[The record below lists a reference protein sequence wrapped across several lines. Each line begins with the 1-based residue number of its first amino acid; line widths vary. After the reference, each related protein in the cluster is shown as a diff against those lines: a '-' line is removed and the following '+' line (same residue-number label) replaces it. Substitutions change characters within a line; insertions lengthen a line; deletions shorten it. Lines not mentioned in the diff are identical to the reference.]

1 MKKLLSFTLIL
12 ALVLSSV
19 SFAFAEPDT
28 WAFKGSDTGKL
39 QAYDKSQNRWE
50 NSNIKGYKELEYV
63 SMRYVSGD
71 KSITQYGIEFDYYE
85 NGSSEKYGFDDVHS
99 EVVFYDGS
107 GNPIEMSGRY
117 DTSITKSETS
127 GKMIFTIDITSS
139 SGLPSEF
146 AIAFEARLAG
156 PGQSSQWS
164 GASLHARM
172 IADGNKEV
180 SIVAPPYGTI
190 EVTKE
195 FTGLERPDEVVIHFD
210 GDSGNYQ
217 ITLDSPSWNGM
228 IPNVEP
234 GEYEVS
240 EESIGDYWQAEYTPE
255 TVNVVLEETVQ
266 VTVTNTYNPPVTTS
280 GSITFVKEWEGDFVP
295 ESGYVTFTVNGEYP
309 FARVEYP
316 SWTTTVEDLTLGTYE
331 LTKEWVF
338 ETGDQTYYNV
348 SGIPQT
354 VELTETTPDATITVV
369 NHMNP
374 PTGDVMFE
382 KVWID
387 EPPEGLTTVS
397 TVWAPYGSE
406 DGTTISMFANTS
418 WTAGPVT
425 QPVGDYT
432 VEEIGLLP
440 GWTSEIEYKVGE
452 GDWMDYGEYVTVP
465 KDDTLYIKFINE
477 YGKGDI
483 MFEKVWIDEPPEGL
497 TTVSTV
503 WAPYGSEDGTTIS
516 MFANTSWTAGPVT
529 QPMGDYT
536 VEEIGLLPGWTSE
549 IEYKVGEGDW
559 MDYGEYVT
567 VPKDGTI
574 YIRFLNDYEE
584 SPTGTVEV
592 QKLFEGVDVLEGFG
606 DMEFR
611 IQFTL
616 RFPDGETVNTIT
628 DTYTG
633 SEWLATPRYF
643 NGIPAGSGYMVEE
656 TIFEM
661 TTPVSGYW
669 TESVTPTS
677 FEVLG
682 GQTAHV
688 DVTNTYSSEPTYGV
702 AIEKTVNP
710 TSHYTG
716 GGPVS
721 YTITFENIGNTAT
734 YDWVDFDDLLDE
746 GMTTGDMFNTEA
758 WIDGVFITGD
768 GGEIFGA
775 PMPMTSYGGFEPGDV
790 ITITYDYDSSGLGIG
805 TYNNTITGCAWMGG
819 IEEPDD
825 DFTPEMSRDIGPAI
839 SQPICDTDTASFDVV
854 RRPVRRDDD
863 DPGVRI
869 EKTVDVDEAS
879 VGDTVTYTI
888 KVTNNGDVSLTD
900 VMVVDDIIDVEWDIG
915 DLSKGDSITEE
926 FEYEIQEGDF
936 EDGEF
941 ENIAEVTADSRE
953 GKASDTDDAVVE
965 EETIDLPPVTPPET
979 TPVTPPEIVVPTEIP
994 PQALPQTGQAGIG
1007 FIYSLG
1013 SVLLLAGA
1021 GFGRKKRK

>member
-1 MKKLLSFTLIL
+1 MRKLLSFTLIL

-28 WAFKGSDTGKL
+28 WAFGSNETGKL
-39 QAYDKSQNRWE
+39 QAYDESQNKWQ

-63 SMRYVSGD
+63 PMRYISDD
-71 KSITQYGIEFDYYE
+71 KSTMTYAIEFDYYE
-85 NGSSEKYGFDDVHS
+85 NGDSSRYGFDDVKS
-99 EVVFYDGS
+99 TVDFYNGS
-107 GNPIEMSGRY
+107 GTKIPMTGKY
-117 DTSITKSETS
+117 TVDLDKSENS
-127 GKMIFTIDITSS
+127 GLMVFTITITNA
-139 SGLPSEF
+139 SGLPAEF
-146 AIAFEARLAG
+146 AMNFEARLAG

-164 GASLHARM
+164 GASLHARLV
-172 IADGNKEV
+172 ADGNKEV
-180 SIVAPPYGTI
+180 SIDTPPYGTL

-195 FTGLERPDEVVIHFD
+195 FTGEERPDSGEVVIQFS
-210 GDSGNYQ
+210 GDYDYE
-217 ITLDSPSWNGM
+217 ITLNVGNSWHGV

-234 GEYEVS
+234 GEYLVS
-240 EESIGDYWQAEYTPE
+240 EEYLGENWAVSYNPE
-255 TVNVVLEETVQ
+255 TVTVNEKDTFI
-266 VTVTNTYNPPVTTS
+266 VTVTNTFNPPVTTT

-316 SWTTTVEDLTLGTYE
+316 SWTTTVEDLTLGTYN

-354 VELTETTPDATITVV
+354 VELTETTPDATFTVA

-374 PTGDVMFE
+374 PTGDVMFHKYFE
-382 KVWID
+382 FVDPGDYPASVTVDW
-387 EPPEGLTTVS
+387 EGTPVEITSAGGWTV
-397 TVWAPYGSE
+397 TVP
-406 DGTTISMFANTS
+406 DM
-418 WTAGPVT
+418 
-425 QPVGDYT
+425 PVGMYFT
-432 VEEIGLLP
+432 TEEEIGQYWSEEIKYYVGSLDGVTP
-440 GWTSEIEYKVGE
+440 GAYISVGDGDDIPVEE
-452 GDWMDYGEYVTVP
+452 GKTTHVFVYNTYDEP
-465 KDDTLYIKFINE
+465 SQEE
-477 YGKGDI
+477 YGK
-483 MFEKVWIDEPPEGL
+483 
-497 TTVSTV
+497 
-503 WAPYGSEDGTTIS
+503 
-516 MFANTSWTAGPVT
+516 
-529 QPMGDYT
+529 
-536 VEEIGLLPGWTSE
+536 
-549 IEYKVGEGDW
+549 
-559 MDYGEYVT
+559 
-567 VPKDGTI
+567 
-574 YIRFLNDYEE
+574 
-584 SPTGTVEV
+584 VEV
-592 QKLFEGVDVLEGFG
+592 QKLFEGIEELEGFG

-825 DFTPEMSRDIGPAI
+825 DFTPEMSRDIGPAV
-839 SQPICDTDTASFDVV
+839 SQPICDTDTASFDVD
-854 RRPVRRDDD
+854 RRPVTRDD

-869 EKTVDVDEAS
+869 EKTVDVEEAS

-888 KVTNNGDVSLTD
+888 KVTNNGDVSLF
-900 VMVVDDIIDVEWDIG
+900 DVEVLDGAIGVTWEIG
-915 DLSKGDSITEE
+915 DLGKDDSITEE
-926 FEYEIQEGDF
+926 FEYEIKETDF
-936 EDGEF
+936 VDGVF

-965 EETIDLPPVTPPET
+965 EETIDVPPVTPPET
-979 TPVTPPEIVVPTEIP
+979 PPEIVVPPEIP
-994 PQALPQTGQAGIG
+994 PQALPQTGQAGMG
-1007 FIYSLG
+1007 FIYSIG
-1013 SVLLLAGA
+1013 SVMLLAGA

>member
-12 ALVLSSV
+12 ALVLSSI

-39 QAYDKSQNRWE
+39 QAYDESQNRWE
-50 NSNIKGYKELEYV
+50 QSNIKGYKELDYV
-63 SMRYVSGD
+63 SMRYVSED
-71 KSITQYGIEFDYYE
+71 NSVTQYGIEFDYYE
-85 NGSSEKYGFDDVHS
+85 NGDSEKYGFDDVRP
-99 EVVFYDGS
+99 EVVFYDSS
-107 GNPIEMSGRY
+107 GTVINMSGRY
-117 DTSITKSETS
+117 TTDIVKSTTS
-127 GKMIFTIDITSS
+127 GKMTFTIEITSS
-139 SGLPSEF
+139 SGLPAEF
-146 AIAFEARLAG
+146 AMAFEARLAG

-164 GASLHARM
+164 GASLHARLVGT
-172 IADGNKEV
+172 GNKEV

-190 EVTKE
+190 EVIKE
-195 FTGLERPDEVVIHFD
+195 FTGQERPDEVVIHFD
-210 GDSGNYQ
+210 GDSGNYE
-217 ITLDSPSWNGM
+217 IKLDSSCAWKGM

-234 GEYEVS
+234 GEYTVS
-240 EESIGDYWQAEYTPE
+240 EEFIGDNWQVEYNPE
-255 TVNVVLEETVQ
+255 TVNAVIEETVQ
-266 VTVTNTYNPPVTTS
+266 VTVTNTYNPPVTTL

-295 ESGYVTFTVNGEYP
+295 ESGYVTFTVNDQYP
-309 FARVEYP
+309 FARVDYP
-316 SWTTTVEDLTLGTYE
+316 SWTTTVEDLTLGTYN

-338 ETGDQTYYNV
+338 ETGDQTYYNA

-354 VELTETTPDATITVV
+354 VELTETTPDATFTVV

-374 PTGDVMFE
+374 PTGDVMF
-382 KVWID
+382 
-387 EPPEGLTTVS
+387 
-397 TVWAPYGSE
+397 
-406 DGTTISMFANTS
+406 
-418 WTAGPVT
+418 
-425 QPVGDYT
+425 Q
-432 VEEIGLLP
+432 
-440 GWTSEIEYKVGE
+440 
-452 GDWMDYGEYVTVP
+452 
-465 KDDTLYIKFINE
+465 
-477 YGKGDI
+477 
-483 MFEKVWIDEPPEGL
+483 KVWIDEPPEGL

-536 VEEIGLLPGWTSE
+536 VEEIELLPGWTSE

-606 DMEFR
+606 DMELR

-643 NGIPAGSGYMVEE
+643 NGIPAGSGYVVEE

-721 YTITFENIGNTAT
+721 YTITFENIGNTST
-734 YDWVDFDDLLDE
+734 YQWINFDDETDWVFETDDVSN
-746 GMTTGDMFNTEA
+746 FEA
-758 WIDGVFITGD
+758 WIDGVFMTD
-768 GGEIFGA
+768 NGGNIFGD
-775 PMPMTSYGGFEPGDV
+775 PIDMTTFGGFEPGDV
-790 ITITYDYDSSGLGIG
+790 ITITYDYDSSGLGTG
-805 TYNNTITGCAWMGG
+805 SYTNTVTGCAWMGG
-819 IEEPDD
+819 VEE
-825 DFTPEMSRDIGPAI
+825 TNGTQVQAISYIGPAI

-979 TPVTPPEIVVPTEIP
+979 TPVTPPEIVVPPEIP

-1007 FIYSLG
+1007 LIYSLG

>member
-12 ALVLSSV
+12 ALVLSSI

-39 QAYDKSQNRWE
+39 QAYDESQNRWE
-50 NSNIKGYKELEYV
+50 QSNIKGYKELDYV
-63 SMRYVSGD
+63 SMRYVSED
-71 KSITQYGIEFDYYE
+71 NSVTQYGIEFDYYE
-85 NGSSEKYGFDDVHS
+85 NGDSEKYGFDDVRP
-99 EVVFYDGS
+99 EVVFYDSS
-107 GNPIEMSGRY
+107 GTVINMSGRY
-117 DTSITKSETS
+117 TTDIVKSTTS
-127 GKMIFTIDITSS
+127 GKMTFTIEITSS
-139 SGLPSEF
+139 SGLPAEF
-146 AIAFEARLAG
+146 AMAFEARLAG

-164 GASLHARM
+164 GASLHARLVGT
-172 IADGNKEV
+172 GNKEV
-180 SIVAPPYGTI
+180 SIVAPPYRTI
-190 EVTKE
+190 EVIKE
-195 FTGLERPDEVVIHFD
+195 FTGQERPDEVVIHFD
-210 GDSGNYQ
+210 GDSGNYE
-217 ITLDSPSWNGM
+217 IKLDSSCAWKGM

-234 GEYEVS
+234 GEYTVS
-240 EESIGDYWQAEYTPE
+240 EEFIGDNWLVEYNQE
-255 TVNVVLEETVQ
+255 TVNAVIEETVQ
-266 VTVTNTYNPPVTTS
+266 VTVTNTYNPPVTTL

-295 ESGYVTFTVNGEYP
+295 ESGYVTFTVNDQYP
-309 FARVEYP
+309 FARVDYP
-316 SWTTTVEDLTLGTYE
+316 SWTTTVEDLTLGTYN

-338 ETGDQTYYNV
+338 ETGDQTYYNA

-354 VELTETTPDATITVV
+354 VELTETTPDATFTVV

-374 PTGDVMFE
+374 PTGDVMFQ

-425 QPVGDYT
+425 QPMGDYT
-432 VEEIGLLP
+432 VEEIELLP

-477 YGKGDI
+477 YGKGDV

-536 VEEIGLLPGWTSE
+536 VEEIELLPGWTSEIEYKVGEGDWMDYGEYVTVPKDDTLYIKFINEYGKGDVMFEKVWIDEPPEGLTTVSTVWAPYGSEDGTTISMFSNTSWTAGPVTQPVGKYTVEEIELLPGWTSE

-584 SPTGTVEV
+584 SPTGMVEV
-592 QKLFEGVDVLEGFG
+592 QKLFEGVDVLEGFE

-643 NGIPAGSGYMVEE
+643 NGIPVGSGYAVEE

-661 TTPVSGYW
+661 TTPVSGNW

-677 FEVLG
+677 FEVKAG
-682 GQTAHV
+682 ETTPV
-688 DVTNTYSSEPTYGV
+688 EVTNTYNGVEISKSVSPSSH
-702 AIEKTVNP
+702 NR
-710 TSHYTG
+710 G
-716 GGPVS
+716 GGPVT
-721 YTITFENIGNTAT
+721 YTVTFEN
-734 YDWVDFDDLLDE
+734 
-746 GMTTGDMFNTEA
+746 TG
-758 WIDGVFITGD
+758 
-768 GGEIFGA
+768 
-775 PMPMTSYGGFEPGDV
+775 
-790 ITITYDYDSSGLGIG
+790 
-805 TYNNTITGCAWMGG
+805 
-819 IEEPDD
+819 
-825 DFTPEMSRDIGPAI
+825 
-839 SQPICDTDTASFDVV
+839 
-854 RRPVRRDDD
+854 
-863 DPGVRI
+863 
-869 EKTVDVDEAS
+869 
-879 VGDTVTYTI
+879 TVTY
-888 KVTNNGDVSLTD
+888 DAF
-900 VMVVDDIIDVEWDIG
+900 W
-915 DLSKGDSITEE
+915 
-926 FEYEIQEGDF
+926 IQDQADWFVPEDAFDF
-936 EDGEF
+936 
-941 ENIAEVTADSRE
+941 TW
-953 GKASDTDDAVVE
+953 
-965 EETIDLPPVTPPET
+965 
-979 TPVTPPEIVVPTEIP
+979 
-994 PQALPQTGQAGIG
+994 
-1007 FIYSLG
+1007 
-1013 SVLLLAGA
+1013 
-1021 GFGRKKRK
+1021 

>member
-425 QPVGDYT
+425 QPV
-432 VEEIGLLP
+432 
-440 GWTSEIEYKVGE
+440 
-452 GDWMDYGEYVTVP
+452 
-465 KDDTLYIKFINE
+465 
-477 YGKGDI
+477 
-483 MFEKVWIDEPPEGL
+483 
-497 TTVSTV
+497 
-503 WAPYGSEDGTTIS
+503 
-516 MFANTSWTAGPVT
+516 
-529 QPMGDYT
+529 GDYT